1 MMDGDAMNSI
11 ITALRSVQ
19 PVMADDTKPG
29 TPTHGFVALPE
40 GYALADVVPFLPPP
54 PWIRQEVELTH
65 PDSFCEY
72 VLRFKSEV
80 SVVFADETAGQ
91 FAAVLDYHAAPA
103 EDVIGKIPSPR
114 GRDEHVARY
123 KCPLT
128 DNWTQWM
135 EADQKAFTQVQLA
148 RFIERNLLDIFQPK
162 GADMMQLAL
171 SLEVHKTAKFE
182 SEIRL
187 GNGQRQFR
195 YSEEVRGAT
204 KAGDITIPDLF
215 VLKLPIFLDGPLH
228 EILARFRYS
237 LRDGVLTLSYELVN
251 PQEAFRQA
259 AKQVTGIIK
268 AGLPG
273 VPLWL
278 GSRGG

>member
-1 MMDGDAMNSI
+1 MDGEAMNAA

-19 PVMADDTKPG
+19 PVMAKEGNED

-40 GYALADVVPFLPPP
+40 GYKLADVVPYLPPP

-72 VLRFKSEV
+72 VIRYKDPDST
-80 SVVFADETAGQ
+80 VVFADESRGV
-91 FAAVLDYHAAPA
+91 FAAVLDYHDG
-103 EDVIGKIPSPR
+103 ETGDR
-114 GRDEHVARY
+114 GRSDHVARY
-123 KCPLT
+123 QCPLT

-135 EADQKAFTQVQLA
+135 GGDQKAFTQVALA
-148 RFIERNLLDIFQPK
+148 RFIERNLTDIFQPP

-171 SLEVHKTAKFE
+171 GLEVHKSAKFE

-187 GNGQRQFR
+187 DNGQRQFR
-195 YSEEVRGAT
+195 YSEEVRGTT
-204 KAGDITIPDLF
+204 KVGDIAIPEMF

-259 AKQVTGIIK
+259 AKQVTSIIK